1 MVRAALPGF
10 RFRDGKLIVC
20 TEEEVKIVHTWPSL
34 VAIRKGAVQT
44 TWTPLVPCFRLL
56 RPTASGAVIQPEA
69 TLGPPGVKS
78 AVLDPAWE
86 KHLAFALF
94 RRSIPPEVARAV
106 ERFTNRQWAMLAMC
120 RHRLRAKDLLEQ
132 SPALGFSLAHHVKFR
147 GSVLNGA
154 ETAARASA
162 LKHREILRWLGF
174 PDSQAWANILTK
186 IPAEIASVE
195 RLVSLRDVSANAQ
208 VERMLSHVLSL
219 NVGALELV
227 TDRRL
232 IELVSPA
239 LLAEVAV
246 SPEESVACLTAHLL
260 ADIVNLRHQMK
271 TPEPLSPFRSRQR
284 VREKQQETVEEYA
297 RFLERQAAEQQ
308 ARRLKLGEEEWLPEP
323 PLPGTPDIV
332 PLKEARQLREE
343 GSVQHHCVGSY
354 VNRVK
359 QGQCYIYR
367 ILSPERATLALARG
381 PDGGWGIEQL
391 YRACNQP
398 VGRATRQA
406 VEAWLG
412 QFSLSV

>member
-1 MVRAALPGF
+1 
-10 RFRDGKLIVC
+10 
-20 TEEEVKIVHTWPSL
+20 
-34 VAIRKGAVQT
+34 
-44 TWTPLVPCFRLL
+44 
-56 RPTASGAVIQPEA
+56 
-69 TLGPPGVKS
+69 
-78 AVLDPAWE
+78 
-86 KHLAFALF
+86 
-94 RRSIPPEVARAV
+94 
-106 ERFTNRQWAMLAMC
+106 MLAMC

-147 GSVLNGA
+147 GSLLNGP

-162 LKHREILRWLGF
+162 LKQREILRWLGF

-208 VERMLSHVLSL
+208 VERMLSHVPSL

-232 IELVSPA
+232 MELVSPV
-239 LLAEVAV
+239 LLAEVAAT
-246 SPEESVACLTAHLL
+246 PEESVACLTAHLL

-332 PLKEARQLREE
+332 PLTQASQLREE

-354 VNRVK
+354 ADRVK
-359 QGQCYIYR
+359 QGLCYIYR
-367 ILSPERATLALARG
+367 ILSPERATLSLARG
-381 PDGGWGIEQL
+381 ADGGWEIAQL

-398 VGRATRQA
+398 VGMATRQA